1 MQLLRYIKH
10 KNTLKCLHCKG
21 LKKFNKNFYNF
32 AQFEVI
38 KCFYMDI
45 EKYKKTINFHAIKYM
60 KIEKGLNYVC
70 K

>member
-32 AQFEVI
+32 AQFDVL

-45 EKYKKTINFHAIKYM
+45 EKYKKLSIFMQIIIM
-60 KIEKGLNYVC
+60 KIERKD
-70 K
+70 